1 MKQHSI
7 RERLVI
13 GIMVSMIFILGG
25 MGLWSQLV
33 AQHESE
39 EIFSARLA
47 TSARVLES
55 LTAKQLEKATLVNP
69 IIITLP
75 HETADDHSIPQDDY
89 GHPYESKLA
98 FQVWHEDGQLL
109 AKSESAPNLP
119 LGQFKSGFTK
129 NQLNN
134 EIWHVFALSSGKVWV
149 LAAEKDAVRQEMAN
163 DLRVSILTP
172 LAAGALLLLIVVNVI
187 AITNL
192 RPLQAL
198 ASLISHREPQVTTDI
213 KLNDTPTELSPVIN
227 ELNHLLKRVR
237 DAFKRE
243 QRFIDAAAHEI
254 RTPIA
259 ALQIHIEN
267 AVNSKDPSEREKSL
281 AEALKGLRRTSRLTE
296 QLLTFSRVSGSV
308 DKEQK
313 QLLSLDGIC
322 KEIIETTEPIL
333 SQRGQTISFEA
344 RGDFVISGEQH
355 KIERVIQNLI
365 DNASQY
371 GLSNGNI
378 TVSLEEVNQLIRLS
392 VSNDGNPIPDS
403 EKENVFNPYYRIL
416 GSKSFGSGLGLA
428 IVKEIINQH
437 GGQIHIEDKT
447 PGHGTKV
454 VVEFTS
460 VA

>member
-1 MKQHSI
+1 MTT
-7 RERLVI
+7 
-13 GIMVSMIFILGG
+13 FD
-25 MGLWSQLV
+25 
-33 AQHESE
+33 A
-39 EIFSARLA
+39 SA
-47 TSARVLES
+47 
-55 LTAKQLEKATLVNP
+55 
-69 IIITLP
+69 
-75 HETADDHSIPQDDY
+75 D
-89 GHPYESKLA
+89 
-98 FQVWHEDGQLL
+98 
-109 AKSESAPNLP
+109 
-119 LGQFKSGFTK
+119 
-129 NQLNN
+129 
-134 EIWHVFALSSGKVWV
+134 
-149 LAAEKDAVRQEMAN
+149 
-163 DLRVSILTP
+163 
-172 LAAGALLLLIVVNVI
+172 
-187 AITNL
+187 
-192 RPLQAL
+192 
-198 ASLISHREPQVTTDI
+198 
-213 KLNDTPTELSPVIN
+213 
-227 ELNHLLKRVR
+227 
-237 DAFKRE
+237 
-243 QRFIDAAAHEI
+243 
-254 RTPIA
+254 
-259 ALQIHIEN
+259 
-267 AVNSKDPSEREKSL
+267 
-281 AEALKGLRRTSRLTE
+281 
-296 QLLTFSRVSGSV
+296 
-308 DKEQK
+308 
-313 QLLSLDGIC
+313 